1 MRPIVF
7 TLLLIVSPLAM
18 ARAAES
24 SRLPASSLNLRLSAP
39 ISTWD
44 EAIPLG
50 NGTLGLLLW
59 GEGNTLRL
67 SLDRG
72 DLWDERPSP
81 KHIAVKDRFTWSA
94 MQRMVAENRM
104 DEFNEVFDSNYDYDG
119 APTKLPAGRVEVVL
133 DPSQCVESFEL
144 NLATAEGVGH
154 LTTGQSLR
162 VFVSAASVDEP
173 VALIRIPGAEPGDVR
188 LKTPDSVAKL
198 GYAPPRTGAADGL
211 RWFEQLT
218 TDGFAYA
225 VCAAWKR
232 VEDATL
238 LAVTVTKCEAGQD
251 AQAAARARV
260 YAALQADY
268 EQQLEPHARWWAEFW
283 GQSQVTVPEPHILR
297 QYYLVR
303 YFYGAASRRGAPP
316 MPLQGVWSADAGS
329 LPPWKGDYHNDLNT
343 QMTYM
348 GYQAAGHFDE
358 GATFLDMLWHLLPT
372 FRQFARDFY
381 DAPGAAV
388 PGVMSL
394 KGQALG
400 GWGQYSLS
408 PTMGAWNAH
417 LFYLHWR
424 YTRDEQFLRG
434 RAYPWCREIGVC
446 LLHLLQPDAH
456 GVLKLP
462 LSSSPEIFD
471 NSRRAFLIPNTNY
484 DLMSLRMLFQSLGE
498 MADAVGETAE
508 AQRWRNADQQL
519 GDWHVAE
526 DGTLLLDA
534 QTPLPGS
541 HRHLSNLMGIYPF
554 NLITAE
560 GGARDGEIIAAS
572 LQQWDAMGTSA
583 WCGYSFSWMSAL
595 RARVGDAEAALR
607 HLDIFTRAFV
617 LRNGFHANGDQTGS
631 GYSSMT
637 YRPFTLEGNFLVMA
651 ALHEMLLQSWSSAPG
666 TSDAG
671 SLRIFPAMP
680 WRWHNASFTDLRSEG
695 GHRVSARRENNAT
708 TWLRVV
714 AADTGI
720 VRIRDNFGG
729 RVPQWNRTDVRQ
741 AGDDFEVSL
750 QNGEV
755 LEATLPKPDA
765 IPAPPTHV
773 ARTAPPPAASRPVPS
788 ERQLAWH
795 ELELYAFV
803 HFTVNTFTDREW
815 GYGDEQPSV
824 FQPTDFDADQ
834 IVRAC
839 KAGGLKGVILT
850 AKHHDGF
857 CLWPSQYTE
866 HSVKNT
872 PWRDGKGDVV
882 RDFADACQKHGL
894 RFGIYVSPWDRNH
907 ADYGRP
913 GYVEYY
919 KNQIRELLTNY
930 GPVFE
935 MWFDGASGGDGY
947 YGGQGGQRTID
958 YNTYYDWKNVRALIR
973 ELQPNCAIWCGQYRE
988 GDQLIWADCRWGGSE
1003 AGDVG
1008 DPCWNTM
1015 SSHKVDVDIPDYQHG
1030 HRDGDVWCPAEG
1042 DVSIRP
1048 GWFYHAS
1055 QDGQVKTPEQLMR
1068 IYFSCVGRGGNLI
1081 LNVPPDRRG
1090 LVHENDVKSLQAFG
1104 QLLAD
1109 TFDHDLARSGQATAS
1124 NVRGGDNFFGPQNL
1138 LDGRRDT
1145 YWATD
1150 DGVTMG
1156 DVVLEFDAPIT
1167 FNIVRLREYLPL
1179 GQRID
1184 DWRLDI
1190 WQDDAWQEL
1199 ANGSAIGAC
1208 RLVRGEPRTTSK
1220 VRLRVTQAT
1229 ACPTL
1234 AELALFLEPAR
1245 HSP

>member
-1 MRPIVF
+1 MKRIALTV
-7 TLLLIVSPLAM
+7 LLVLFAHVL
-18 ARAAES
+18 ARADES
-24 SRLPASSLNLRLSAP
+24 SRLPDSSLNLRLAAP

-50 NGTLGLLLW
+50 NGTMGLLLW

-81 KHIAVKDRFTWSA
+81 KHLAVKDRFTWAS
-94 MQRMVAENRM
+94 MQRMVAEDRM

-119 APTKLPAGRVEVVL
+119 SPTKLPAGRVEVVL
-133 DPSQCVESFEL
+133 DPSQSLESFEL
-144 NLATAEGVGH
+144 NLATAEGLGRF
-154 LTTGQSLR
+154 TTGQPLR

-173 VALIRIPGAEPGDVR
+173 VALILIPGPEPGEVR

-198 GYAPPRTGAADGL
+198 GYVPPRTGSAEGL
-211 RWFEQLT
+211 RWFEQQT
-218 TDGFAYA
+218 EDGFAYA
-225 VCAAWKR
+225 VCAAWQR
-232 VEDATL
+232 VGDATL
-238 LAVTVTKCEAGQD
+238 LAVTVTKCGAGED
-251 AQAAARARV
+251 SQAAAQARV
-260 YAALQADY
+260 AAALQASY
-268 EQQLEPHARWWAEFW
+268 EQQLEPHKQWWAGFW
-283 GQSQVTVPEPHILR
+283 QRSQVTVPEPHILQ

-358 GATFLDMLWHLLPT
+358 GATFLDMLWDLLPT
-372 FRQFARDFY
+372 FRQFAQDFY
-381 DAPGAAV
+381 QAPGAAV

-424 YTRDEQFLRG
+424 YTRDEQFLRE
-434 RAYPWCREIGVC
+434 RAYPWCREIGQC
-446 LLHLLQPDAH
+446 LLHLLQPDER
-456 GVLKLP
+456 GVLALP

-471 NSRRAFLIPNTNY
+471 NTRRAFLIPNTNY
-484 DLMSLRMLFQSLGE
+484 DLMSLRMLFRSLAE
-498 MADAVGETAE
+498 MAEAMGESAD
-508 AQRWRNADQQL
+508 AQRWREADDQL

-526 DGTLLLDA
+526 DGTLLLDQ

-541 HRHLSNLMGIYPF
+541 HRHLSNLMGLYPF
-554 NLITAE
+554 NLITVE
-560 GGARDGEIIAAS
+560 GGERDAEIIAAS
-572 LQQWDAMGTSA
+572 LRQWDAMGTSA
-583 WCGYSFSWMSAL
+583 WCGYSFSWMAAL
-595 RARVGDAEAALR
+595 RARVGEAESALR
-607 HLDIFTRAFV
+607 NLDIFTRAFI
-617 LRNGFHANGDQTGS
+617 LRNGFHANGDQTKS

-651 ALHEMLLQSWSSAPG
+651 ALHEMLLQSWSAAPG
-666 TSDAG
+666 TNDAG
-671 SLRIFPAMP
+671 CLRVFPAMP
-680 WRWHNASFTDLRSEG
+680 WRWHEASFADLRSEG

-714 AADTGI
+714 AAETGV
-720 VRIRDNFGG
+720 VRIRDIFGG
-729 RVPQWNRTDVRQ
+729 RVPHWNRADVRKV
-741 AGDDFEVSL
+741 GDDFEVSL
-750 QNGEV
+750 QVGEV
-755 LEATLPKPDA
+755 LEATLARPDE
-765 IPAPPTHV
+765 IPAPPDHA
-773 ARTAPPPAASRPVPS
+773 ARTATPPAPSGPVPS

-795 ELELYAFV
+795 ELELYGFV

-824 FQPTDFDADQ
+824 FQPTEFDADQ

-839 KAGGLKGVILT
+839 KAGGLKGIILT

-857 CLWPSQYTE
+857 CLWPSRYTE
-866 HSVKNT
+866 HSVKNS

-894 RFGIYVSPWDRNH
+894 KFGIYISPWDRNH
-907 ADYGRP
+907 AEYGRP

-930 GPVFE
+930 GPIFE

-947 YGGQGGQRTID
+947 YGGQGGQRKID
-958 YNTYYDWKNVRALIR
+958 YNTYYDWKNVRAIIR
-973 ELQPNCAIWCGQYRE
+973 ELQPQCAIWCGQYRE
-988 GDQLIWADCRWGGSE
+988 GDRLIWADCRWGGSE
-1003 AGDVG
+1003 GGDVG
-1008 DPCWNTM
+1008 DPCWNAM
-1015 SSHKVDVDIPDYQHG
+1015 SSHKVDVGIPDYQHG
-1030 HRDGDVWCPAEG
+1030 DREGDVWCPAEG

-1055 QDGQVKTPEQLMR
+1055 QDGQVKSPEQLMN
-1068 IYFSCVGRGGNLI
+1068 IYVSCVGRGGNLI
-1081 LNVPPDRRG
+1081 LNVPPDQRG
-1090 LVHENDVKSLQAFG
+1090 LVHEHDVKALQAFG
-1104 QLLAD
+1104 QILAD
-1109 TFDHDLARSGQATAS
+1109 TFGADLARSGQAKAN
-1124 NVRGGDNFFGPQNL
+1124 NVRGGDSFFGPRNL
-1138 LDGRRDT
+1138 LDGRRET

-1150 DGVTMG
+1150 DDVTTG
-1156 DVVLEFDAPIT
+1156 DVVLEFDEPVT
-1167 FNIVRLREYLPL
+1167 FNIVRMREYLPL

-1184 DWRLDI
+1184 DWALDV
-1190 WQDDAWQEL
+1190 WQDDAWQEF

-1220 VRLRVTQAT
+1220 LRLRVTKAV
-1229 ACPTL
+1229 ACPAM

-1245 HSP
+1245 RAR